1 MQRLEKL
8 ATEGNS
14 ILCFGIDPGGEEK
27 DVYKY
32 YTSIADVL
40 LERGLVSAI
49 KPNYAYFAA
58 QGFPGLKVLKNIID
72 RYRGRT
78 FVILDA
84 KRGDIGRSS
93 DAYAR
98 EAFDFWEADA
108 VTVSPYMGSDSV
120 KPFLQKGKVV
130 YVLGRTSNAG
140 AKDFQ
145 ELKLKNG
152 KCVYEEVCEKA
163 ASWGA
168 GLVVGATSSTALG
181 KAVEA
186 AGKDTPLL
194 IPGIGKQG
202 GSFDVLKALKG
213 NPFIHRVNSSSSI
226 AQAWRK
232 RKGGPVE
239 AAAKEAEF
247 LNKEINKRIF

>member
-1 MQRLEKL
+1 MQTLEKL
-8 ATEGNS
+8 ATESNS

-27 DVYKY
+27 DIYSY
-32 YTSIADVL
+32 YTEIADRLVE
-40 LERGLVSAI
+40 ERLVSAI

-58 QGFPGLKVLKNIID
+58 QGFGGLKVLKRIVE
-72 RYRGRT
+72 RYSEKT

-98 EAFDFWEADA
+98 EAFDFWGADA

-120 KPFLQKGKVV
+120 KPFLQKGKIV

-140 AKDFQ
+140 AADFQ

-152 KCVYEEVCEKA
+152 KCVYEEVCAKA

-168 GLVVGATSSTALG
+168 GLVVGATSSSALG
-181 KAVEA
+181 KVVKA
-186 AGKDTPLL
+186 AGRNTPLL
-194 IPGIGKQG
+194 IPGIGRQG

-247 LNKEINKRIF
+247 LNREINKRIF